1 MLALLDS
8 LLRDRRPSEPA
19 FDTIDQARRF
29 LAWLDGGEYTPD
41 GDGLFDIGRTT
52 SEALARLHVGAPAEL
67 AGGTD
72 EGDSGNGSLMRILP
86 LALVERDISAA
97 ELVDHAH
104 RSSAI
109 THGNEL
115 AQATCALYVLS
126 ARCLLGGAGPAEA
139 LRLARL
145 QLRTTYERGR
155 ESHARLAALGKLEA
169 WTARSGSGYVVDSFW
184 SGWDAFAAAASFQQ
198 TVENA
203 IKYGHDTDT
212 TACVAGG
219 LAGIWY
225 GRSGIPEGW
234 LRSIRGADTVGRL
247 VARLLGTVD

>member
-1 MLALLDS
+1 
-8 LLRDRRPSEPA
+8 
-19 FDTIDQARRF
+19 
-29 LAWLDGGEYTPD
+29 
-41 GDGLFDIGRTT
+41 
-52 SEALARLHVGAPAEL
+52 
-67 AGGTD
+67 
-72 EGDSGNGSLMRILP
+72 
-86 LALVERDISAA
+86 
-97 ELVDHAH
+97 
-104 RSSAI
+104 
-109 THGNEL
+109 
-115 AQATCALYVLS
+115 
-126 ARCLLGGAGPAEA
+126 
-139 LRLARL
+139 L